1 MRSKFINGTI
11 ILMWAMLIS
20 LASSCIP
27 IEPGV
32 TPLNSE
38 PTPDESYPKSF
49 LELRK
54 TASSPS
60 YDDLLR
66 YNERF
71 IGELVYYKAE
81 ILQFFKVENPC
92 MEGNIYDCRAHITGE
107 KNLLFWDDNW
117 DDPVF
122 IRNISFRFS
131 EDDLI
136 EFVGEVKGLYTTQ
149 RSLVGLPVGMSTEW
163 EVTIP
168 EIDVIE
174 AVIITKA
181 GRR

>member
-81 ILQFFKVENPC
+81 ILQFFKVE
-92 MEGNIYDCRAHITGE
+92 ENIYDCRAYITGE
-107 KNLLFWDDNW
+107 KNLLFWDENW

-122 IRNISFRFS
+122 IRNINFRLS

-136 EFVGEVKGLYTTQ
+136 EFVGEVKGLNTTK
-149 RSLVGLPVGMSTEW
+149 RSVVGLPAGMSTEW

-174 AVIITKA
+174 AVIITKT
-181 GRR
+181 GSR